1 MILNNKSKQIN
12 DFKKWVNS
20 ELGIKDMIIKRQ
32 QEYSGILL
40 KELVFSKNIIKNP
53 KLLNTATSHLNYET
67 RNINNLGNLV
77 PLSYKYSS
85 DMYKRRLSPKGKV
98 VPVNFRLNLN
108 TRRLKKTNFVSLSP
122 RSSKDWM
129 K

>member
-12 DFKKWVNS
+12 DFKKWVSS

-108 TRRLKKTNFVSLSP
+108 TRRLKKN
-122 RSSKDWM
+122 
-129 K
+129 